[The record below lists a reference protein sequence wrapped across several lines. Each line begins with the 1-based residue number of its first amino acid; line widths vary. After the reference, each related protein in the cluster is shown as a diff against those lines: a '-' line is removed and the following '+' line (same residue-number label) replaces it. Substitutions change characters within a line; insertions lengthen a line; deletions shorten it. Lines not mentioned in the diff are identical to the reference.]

1 MNPQHT
7 PESIRGTL
15 LRPRTAAGP
24 GTRARPAGRTL
35 REWLTF
41 AAFVAPNLCF
51 LAAFSYWPLLQNV
64 YLSFVEWDMISPE
77 KLWIGLENWHV
88 VLSDR
93 RFRQILGNTL
103 GFTGGSVG
111 LTLVLGLALALLLN
125 QRLVLRNGAR
135 AILFTPTILPGA
147 AIAVVWVY
155 MFDPNFGLIKAVL
168 AGAGVPGPRWLTD
181 PAWAM
186 PAVILV
192 YVWKNAGYS
201 VVVLLAGLQGIPRD
215 LYEAARVDGAGAWQR
230 FRHVTIPGLGPI
242 ALFLVIT
249 SVLGS
254 FQAFDIIRVMTAGGP
269 VIATTTLI
277 YQLYI
282 EGFTAFHAGRAGV
295 YAVILFAIMLT
306 LTVVQ
311 LRVVE
316 RRVTYN
322 A

>member
-1 MNPQHT
+1 MSAETVQ
-7 PESIRGTL
+7 GTL
-15 LRPRTAAGP
+15 TRPRPGAGTAVRGS
-24 GTRARPAGRTL
+24 GRRTREMA
-35 REWLTF
+35 TF
-41 AAFVAPNLCF
+41 AAFVLPNLCF
-51 LAAFSYWPLLQNV
+51 LAVFSYWPLLQNF

-77 KLWIGLENWHV
+77 KIWIGMENWQL
-88 VLSDR
+88 VLTDR
-93 RFRQILGNTL
+93 RFQQILGNTL
-103 GFTGGSVG
+103 EFTAGSVG
-111 LTLVLGLALALLLN
+111 ATLVLGLAIALLLN
-125 QRLVLRNGAR
+125 QKLALRNGAR

-168 AGAGVPGPRWLTD
+168 AGVGVPGPKWLTD

-192 YVWKNAGYS
+192 YVWKNVGYS
-201 VVVLLAGLQGIPRD
+201 VVVFLAGLQGIPRE

-242 ALFLVIT
+242 SFFLVIT
-249 SVLGS
+249 SLLGS
-254 FQAFDIIRVMTAGGP
+254 FQAFDIIRVMTSGGP

-277 YQLYI
+277 YQLYV

-295 YAVILFAIMLT
+295 YALILFTVMLT
-306 LTVVQ
+306 LTAVQ

-316 RRVTYN
+316 RRVTYGS
-322 A
+322 